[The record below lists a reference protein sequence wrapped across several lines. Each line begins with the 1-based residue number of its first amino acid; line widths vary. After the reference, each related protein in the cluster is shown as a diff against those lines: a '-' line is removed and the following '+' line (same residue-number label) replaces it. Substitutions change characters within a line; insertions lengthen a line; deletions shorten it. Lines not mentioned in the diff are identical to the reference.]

1 MSPDF
6 LAQFAETLRR
16 ELALITADLDAAEEA
31 IALSLAYDSLPVAL
45 DDVEAGG

>member
-1 MSPDF
+1 MTPDF

-16 ELALITADLDAAEEA
+16 EIAVLTLGLNDVEEA